1 MPRVPLEGHWRDGKE
16 WNNPADAGSF
26 FECRPETFVR
36 QPHGASHVAVAMEDG
51 QVVGFVY
58 AVSDGVLS
66 V

>member
-1 MPRVPLEGHWRDGKE
+1 MPRVPFEGHWRDGKE

-26 FECRPETFVR
+26 SECRPVTFLR
-36 QPHGASHVAVAMEDG
+36 QRRGASHVAVAMEDG